1 VTGDQLQNAKAIDR
15 IAMIY
20 RISAK
25 DTGFNLV
32 DPVNPVHFGFD
43 PTIFCKNPNG

>member
-1 VTGDQLQNAKAIDR
+1 
-15 IAMIY
+15 MIY

-25 DTGFNLV
+25 DTGFNL
-32 DPVNPVHFGFD
+32 VNPVHFGFD